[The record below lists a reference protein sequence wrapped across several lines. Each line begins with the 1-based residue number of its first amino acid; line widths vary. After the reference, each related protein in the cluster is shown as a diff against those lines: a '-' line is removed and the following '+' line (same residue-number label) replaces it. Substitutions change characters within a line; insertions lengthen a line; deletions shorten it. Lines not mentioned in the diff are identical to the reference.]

1 MYRGDDGG
9 LNFGEG
15 MFSGLELLG
24 SLGYLGRGVGMY
36 FGNAGLHSGDTGPY
50 SGDAGPYSGDEGPY
64 CSDINLSLLG
74 LGLLGDPGGYL
85 FLDVEAIGL

>member
-1 MYRGDDGG
+1 MQRGDDGG

-15 MFSGLELLG
+15 LFSGLELLG
-24 SLGYLGRGVGMY
+24 SPGYLGRGVGMY
-36 FGNAGLHSGDTGPY
+36 FGNAGLHSGD
-50 SGDAGPYSGDEGPY
+50 EGPY

-74 LGLLGDPGGYL
+74 LELLGDPGGDL